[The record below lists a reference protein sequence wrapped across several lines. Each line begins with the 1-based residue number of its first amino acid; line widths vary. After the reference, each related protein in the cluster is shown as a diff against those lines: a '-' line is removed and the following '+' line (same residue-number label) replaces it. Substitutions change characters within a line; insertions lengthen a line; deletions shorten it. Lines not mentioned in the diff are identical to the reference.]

1 MPVRFAVLF
10 SLTNPMSNPNPPKR
24 DNFPSKTGGPG
35 RPKGSKNKITRETWD
50 AEVRYLAHSNI
61 IDAFTAVHGN
71 KRSFT
76 LRELRAMPER
86 MQRAISSVKV
96 RTENLTS
103 GDGETDTT
111 IEIKLWDKT
120 RALELG
126 ARANGWLK
134 DKVEVTLPEEQLSRL
149 DRAKLRA
156 RGTE

>member
-1 MPVRFAVLF
+1 
-10 SLTNPMSNPNPPKR
+10 MSNPNPQNQDKLR
-24 DNFPSKTGGPG
+24 RGGPG

-96 RTENLTS
+96 RTENLS
-103 GDGETDTT
+103 AGDGVQDTT

-134 DKVEVTLPEEQLSRL
+134 DKVEITTNEQHLSML
-149 DRAKLRA
+149 DAWKSKNKP
-156 RGTE
+156 

>member
-1 MPVRFAVLF
+1 MIQLDNLNKNQMPR
-10 SLTNPMSNPNPPKR
+10 K
-24 DNFPSKTGGPG
+24 GGVPENLIPGHRPG
-35 RPKGSKNKITRETWD
+35 RGRPLGSKNKITRETWD

>member
-1 MPVRFAVLF
+1 V
-10 SLTNPMSNPNPPKR
+10 SNPNPEANWKGKR
-24 DNFPSKTGGPG
+24 QIGGPG

-149 DRAKLRA
+149 DRAKERS
-156 RGTE
+156 RKGE

>member
-1 MPVRFAVLF
+1 MPK
-10 SLTNPMSNPNPPKR
+10 NPGH
-24 DNFPSKTGGPG
+24 PSTLIPGHRPGRG
-35 RPKGSKNKITRETWD
+35 RPKGSPNKITRESWD
-50 AEVRYLAHSNI
+50 NEVRYLAHSNI

-86 MQRAISSVKV
+86 FQRAISSVKV
-96 RTENLTS
+96 RTENLTP
-103 GDGETDTT
+103 GDNAQDTT

-120 RALELG
+120 KALELG

-149 DRAKLRA
+149 DRAKIRA
-156 RGTE
+156 RKDGSE